1 MFLAEVKDVVVRE
14 DVDPLEL
21 RKTGWSYGG

>member
-1 MFLAEVKDVVVRE
+1 LAEVKDVVVRE